1 MVRYQPSAPDTAIGL
16 FRLQNPARE
25 AYMHGLHSTWDRQ
38 SWGVDAGGGI
48 KPGTVQT
55 LDVYSREMLLAVAI

>member
-1 MVRYQPSAPDTAIGL
+1 
-16 FRLQNPARE
+16 
-25 AYMHGLHSTWDRQ
+25 MHGLHSTWDRQ